1 MFAIFRRRLFK
12 NWLMILGWGIGLGLL
27 AYYLFDI
34 FEMFS
39 QQEVNLQQYLNA
51 LPEGLLAFFGGED
64 VDFFSPSG
72 FLHLEFFS
80 YMPII
85 LGIMVVTSAANLI
98 TRSEEEGSLELILA
112 QPVSRSVV
120 FWSRTLALI
129 LSLSLILVIVWG
141 GAAIGLELHEFDIT
155 QGQLIWPFISLL
167 SILMLFLSLALFL
180 SMVLPTS
187 GSASL
192 TAGSLVI
199 ASFFISSLARIDE
212 NLEGINRFSPLKYY
226 QGGAAVEGLKTNY
239 LWLLFGLALFFLI
252 LAWFFFVKRDMRF
265 GGAGGLRLVFKR
277 GKEAGEGE

>member
-1 MFAIFRRRLFK
+1 
-12 NWLMILGWGIGLGLL
+12 
-27 AYYLFDI
+27 
-34 FEMFS
+34 
-39 QQEVNLQQYLNA
+39 
-51 LPEGLLAFFGGED
+51 
-64 VDFFSPSG
+64 VDLFSPSG

-85 LGIMVVTSAANLI
+85 LGIMVVTSAAAMI

-112 QPVSRSVV
+112 QPVSRSLV

-129 LSLSLILVIVWG
+129 LSIILILVIVWG

-155 QGQLIWPFISLL
+155 QGQLVRPFFSLL

-180 SMVLPTS
+180 SMLLPTS

-226 QGGAAVEGLKTNY
+226 QGGAAVNGLKAEY
-239 LWLLFGLALFFLI
+239 LWLLFGLAVLFLL

-265 GGAGGLRLVFKR
+265 GGTSGLRLVFKR
-277 GKEAGEGE
+277 GEK